1 MVKAVRHFIIREI
14 RDDGSIVEMDD
25 GSLWK
30 SVPGDAGKILL
41 WQPGQHITLVESAK
55 SIQPD
60 RMINIDTRDR
70 DIVAVS
76 QLVNS

>member
-1 MVKAVRHFIIREI
+1 MVKAVRHFTIREI
-14 RDDGSIVEMDD
+14 RDGGGIVEMDD

-30 SVPGDAGKILL
+30 AVSGDTGKILL

-55 SIQPD
+55 TVQPD

-70 DIVAVS
+70 DIVAVRP
-76 QLVNS
+76 LVS

>member
-1 MVKAVRHFIIREI
+1 MIKAVRHLIIKEI
-14 RDDGSIVEMDD
+14 HDDGSIVEMDD

-30 SVPGDAGKILL
+30 TVPSDAGKILL

-55 SIQPD
+55 TIQPD

-70 DIVAVS
+70 DIVAVT
-76 QLVNS
+76 QLVS